1 VGAAFKPPDVGLYP
15 ELAALTGGSRNFGR
29 LVLWPDDIGD
39 TPAGA
44 VPGHELPSLAR
55 KLGKKARREARQR
68 SSANEYSERNAM
80 IFWRFVGV
88 VLACALLLLVPARAQ
103 ERTQQPGAQSPGR
116 DVVMSKC
123 FQCHTDAMFRDQ
135 RQDRRGWEAAIH
147 RMIGR
152 GGLWTVDEI
161 KLMADYLGS
170 EFGPK
175 ASTQMPPTQTP
186 AAQTR

>member
-1 VGAAFKPPDVGLYP
+1 
-15 ELAALTGGSRNFGR
+15 
-29 LVLWPDDIGD
+29 
-39 TPAGA
+39 
-44 VPGHELPSLAR
+44 
-55 KLGKKARREARQR
+55 
-68 SSANEYSERNAM
+68 M

-103 ERTQQPGAQSPGR
+103 EGTQQPGTQQPGAQHPGR
-116 DVVMSKC
+116 NVVMSKC

-152 GGLWTVDEI
+152 GGLWTADEI

-175 ASTQMPPTQTP
+175 ASTQMPSTQMPSTQTP
-186 AAQTR
+186 AAQAR